1 MSIISS
7 RFSYSVLL
15 SAAVASECVMA
26 GVCLTNSSEVVLGA
40 DVDGVSG
47 HKFEGFLRKSVQAT
61 TIHFQQD
68 PSQSNLLRVCRL
80 GSCSQEKISTSLWRS
95 LYGSRPHYAERTAS
109 TACGSWS
116 NRVWWMS
123 LPNSTHLLQMAVT
136 WTCKLCLLVLIK
148 YPKLNT

>member
-47 HKFEGFLRKSVQAT
+47 HKFEGSLKKVGPDHHNSLSTRSFPEQPLEGMSAGFSSSLCLSVY
-61 TIHFQQD
+61 
-68 PSQSNLLRVCRL
+68 R
-80 GSCSQEKISTSLWRS
+80 
-95 LYGSRPHYAERTAS
+95 SRPPYAERTAS
-109 TACGSWS
+109 TACGS
-116 NRVWWMS
+116 
-123 LPNSTHLLQMAVT
+123 
-136 WTCKLCLLVLIK
+136 
-148 YPKLNT
+148 